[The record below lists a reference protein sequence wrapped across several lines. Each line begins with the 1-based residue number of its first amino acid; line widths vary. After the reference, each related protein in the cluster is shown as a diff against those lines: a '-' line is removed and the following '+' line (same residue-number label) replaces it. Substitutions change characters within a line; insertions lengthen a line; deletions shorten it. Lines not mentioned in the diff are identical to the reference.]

1 MEKQGEFF
9 DNPLSSL
16 NPTRPPETIQN
27 SPQTQVIVRT
37 NVKQEEIQDLLFS
50 KEIGWKDIIYDLINT
65 EQLDPWDIDL
75 TILTEKYFQRIQE
88 LEERNFFVSSKVL
101 LAASLLLRIKS
112 EILLNKYIK
121 SIDDILFGNK
131 TELKKQTFERI
142 ELEDE
147 IPELIP
153 RSPLPR
159 FRKVTLKE
167 LLESLNKAIITENR
181 RIKKEIINKNAL
193 RESSISLP
201 KRKFSIK
208 DKIIEITN
216 RLEQHFNSQTEIKK
230 ITFTELAGEEREKRI
245 EHFSPLLHLENQK
258 KIWLEQQTHFQEI
271 EIWEKEN
278 YWEKRGDPFKELI
291 TELKEGTYTEE
302 QISDEEFKKFAEQDE
317 KEEEEELEKK
327 SRKLNTKKSKEIQE
341 SEEED

>member
-1 MEKQGEFF
+1 MKKKGEFF

-16 NPTRPPETIQN
+16 NQENNLNLVVPATPTKI
-27 SPQTQVIVRT
+27 
-37 NVKQEEIQDLLFS
+37 NVKQEEIHDLLFS
-50 KEIGWKDIIYDLINT
+50 REIEWQDIIYDLINT

-75 TILTEKYFQRIQE
+75 VVLTEKYLQRINE
-88 LEERNFFVSSKVL
+88 MEERDFFVSSKVL
-101 LAASLLLRIKS
+101 LAASFLLRIKS
-112 EILLNKYIK
+112 EILLSKYIK

-131 TELKKQTFERI
+131 TEIKKSSFERI

-159 FRKVTLKE
+159 FKKVTLKE

-181 RIKKEIINKNAL
+181 RIKKEIVNKNAL

-208 DKIIEITN
+208 DKIIEITA
-216 RLEQHFNSQTEIKK
+216 RLENHFSSKEEFKR

-258 KIWLEQQTHFQEI
+258 KIWLDQPAHFQEI
-271 EIWEKEN
+271 HIWEKKN
-278 YWEKRGDPFKELI
+278 FWEKNGNPFQSLI
-291 TELKEGTYTEE
+291 TELKEGTYEE
-302 QISDEEFKKFAEQDE
+302 ISDEEFNKFAE
-317 KEEEEELEKK
+317 KEEEG
-327 SRKLNTKKSKEIQE
+327 
-341 SEEED
+341 EEEDK

>member
-1 MEKQGEFF
+1 MKKQGEFF
-9 DNPLSSL
+9 YNPLSSL
-16 NPTRPPETIQN
+16 NPTKSPEIHQD
-27 SPQTQVIVRT
+27 SSQTPAIIKT
-37 NVKQEEIQDLLFS
+37 NVKQEEIYDLLFG
-50 KEIGWKDIIYDLINT
+50 KEIGWRDIIYDLINT

-75 TILTEKYFQRIQE
+75 NILTEKYFQKIQE
-88 LEERNFFVSSKVL
+88 MEEKNFFISSKVL

-121 SIDDILFGNK
+121 SIDEILFGNK

-181 RIKKEIINKNAL
+181 RIKKEIVNKNAL

-201 KRKFSIK
+201 KRRFSIK
-208 DKIIEITN
+208 DKIIEITT
-216 RLEQHFNSQTEIKK
+216 RLEEYFNSKQDIKK
-230 ITFTELAGEEREKRI
+230 VTFTELAGEEREKRI

-278 YWEKRGDPFKELI
+278 YWQKKGDPCKELI
-291 TELKEGTYTEE
+291 TELKDGTYEE
-302 QISDEEFKKFAEQDE
+302 ISEEEFKKFAEQDE
-317 KEEEEELEKK
+317 REEEEESEKK
-327 SRKLNTKKSKEIQE
+327 LRKSNKLNKKRKEQE
-341 SEEED
+341 SEEEE